1 MQKLRRNKMFYI
13 YDRQEFEELD
23 NGEYVVKKFYRKDDI
38 SNLLTVPDG
47 MILDII
53 LTVDDVAELAGEFRI
68 QKSDDALNFSSV
80 GLTSFQQDDKALM
93 EEK

>member
-1 MQKLRRNKMFYI
+1 MFYI